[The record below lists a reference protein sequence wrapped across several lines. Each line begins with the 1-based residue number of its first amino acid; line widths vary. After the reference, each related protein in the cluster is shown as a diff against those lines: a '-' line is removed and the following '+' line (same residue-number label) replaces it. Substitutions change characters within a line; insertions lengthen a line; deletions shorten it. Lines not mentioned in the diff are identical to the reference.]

1 MRGGGRGSASRDA
14 ARAPARRHHLPF
26 RRPRA
31 LERQRRQRVG
41 RNHALQDHDLL
52 LLQGRQQGASPLP
65 DQVHHGPDRRRPRRE
80 RRRDGRVARP
90 DHLRAVR
97 VVQAP
102 QQLLGGRHRI
112 LRRLAAELLVVD
124 VAQAPV
130 DLPHLDLHL
139 ALHPQRDVLD
149 GAGLGQEARL
159 APLLAPPDLLL
170 EPLLLLRGHV
180 LLGGVDAGLA
190 PLPGVAVRVLER
202 LLLGVQDRLRAR
214 VALGRGELG
223 PGVRV
228 PALAGGVRVAV
239 PGEERQADVGL
250 LQGAHVVAAVAAH
263 EDGGRVVQ
271 RLQRPADPG
280 LALGRHA
287 REDVHA
293 ARDGPPHRLLVV
305 RRGRGRAEGLLR
317 DHQGPRAASAATS
330 AAANATGAAPAR
342 PPRAAAAGLQ
352 HQGGATVGDVALARD
367 VQRRQGR
374 VARHHGHAVRGLRER
389 RHHDPRVRARLALEG
404 RQAAQLQVPLHVV
417 PPLDVAVAAP
427 RRQRQDA
434 QPPLGEADVRGLEPR
449 GRLPEERPDG
459 LRRAL
464 DQRRRD
470 AVDVGDHRHALER
483 RREVEAPPGCAP
495 PSGRPARSPPS
506 GRRSSPAR
514 APPSAR
520 WGRPRACVVVGAD
533 ERVAGRR
540 RRAGGLGGPRRRAA
554 GRRPRARRRRPA
566 RAGPS

>member
-1 MRGGGRGSASRDA
+1 MRGGDAGVGVARDA

-317 DHQGPRAASAATS
+317 DHQGAAR
-330 AAANATGAAPAR
+330 GER
-342 PPRAAAAGLQ
+342 
-352 HQGGATVGDVALARD
+352 RD
-367 VQRRQGR
+367 VRRLSLI
-374 VARHHGHAVRGLRER
+374 HI
-389 RHHDPRVRARLALEG
+389 
-404 RQAAQLQVPLHVV
+404 
-417 PPLDVAVAAP
+417 
-427 RRQRQDA
+427 
-434 QPPLGEADVRGLEPR
+434 
-449 GRLPEERPDG
+449 
-459 LRRAL
+459 
-464 DQRRRD
+464 
-470 AVDVGDHRHALER
+470 
-483 RREVEAPPGCAP
+483 
-495 PSGRPARSPPS
+495 
-506 GRRSSPAR
+506 
-514 APPSAR
+514 
-520 WGRPRACVVVGAD
+520 
-533 ERVAGRR
+533 
-540 RRAGGLGGPRRRAA
+540 
-554 GRRPRARRRRPA
+554 
-566 RAGPS
+566 